1 MSMEDEERLG
11 TEKNRQIR
19 KEKVLGSSGERRDPP
34 KKNLFL
40 IQGARKKEDAQ
51 ERKGAQV
58 RS

>member
-34 KKNLFL
+34 KKTC
-40 IQGARKKEDAQ
+40 
-51 ERKGAQV
+51 
-58 RS
+58 S

>member
-34 KKNLFL
+34 KKTFSKLP
-40 IQGARKKEDAQ
+40 GSGTRKMLRRGREH
-51 ERKGAQV
+51 R
-58 RS
+58 